1 METKRPTSAMGIEKM
16 PAQRNSRL
24 GRHQSVEHALL
35 FVCMPV
41 QQKEQRHDN
50 RRGIKLKRSEAF
62 RQVKQQQA
70 ILRNLQLTS
79 LN

>member
-50 RRGIKLKRSEAF
+50 
-62 RQVKQQQA
+62 QQQA